1 MTNSKIHRTMWR
13 SAVELNQF
21 LESCGYKFCFIGGIA
36 LQRWGQP
43 RSTRD
48 LDLNLWAGF
57 GKEQQIV
64 ETILR
69 RYQSRVDDAL
79 EFALRARIMLLQN
92 ISGTSID
99 LSLGGLPFE
108 EHMQLRANSWSVPG
122 AGEICTCSAEDLVV
136 LKAFAARSQDWL
148 DIDSV
153 IDRQGDVLDRELIE
167 RELAPLVALKEEPEI
182 MFQLKKVFEKYS

>member
-1 MTNSKIHRTMWR
+1 MWR

-48 LDLNLWAGF
+48 LNLNLWAGF

-108 EHMQLRANSWSVPG
+108 EHMQFRANNWSVPG

-153 IDRQGDVLDRELIE
+153 IDRQRDVLDRELIE
-167 RELAPLVALKEEPEI
+167 NELAPLVELKEEPEI
-182 MFQLKKVFEKYS
+182 MFQLKKIFEKYS